1 MASNHSR
8 GGSAPDGEEKEGS
21 SGASVSK
28 LSVIV
33 EKHQSMTTDAPSCN
47 DGAPSRI
54 SMKSSGLT
62 ANDAQTRMLES
73 NTKREKGT
81 IALQKEAEAG
91 DTTSHNKVS
100 THIPKHRLRP
110 IATKPKHRLIS
121 TTITT
126 TTKPKQQ
133 SSPSSHR
140 QLPLGWTSKQESPPD
155 HEDKKR
161 TSSSSTSPSIMQMH
175 ALQKKSTELKLLPD
189 KEKLKSF
196 QRRKSSLV
204 TSQQHQSKATA
215 SVPKRNVQITAP
227 SQKQKQ
233 SEKRNVP
240 PPKEVSTTFALP
252 TTHRQ
257 QKSLAEQRRRVARNQ
272 TP

>member
-47 DGAPSRI
+47 DGAPSRS
-54 SMKSSGLT
+54 SMKSSGPT

-100 THIPKHRLRP
+100 THIPKHRLIP
-110 IATKPKHRLIS
+110 ISTKPKHRLIP
-121 TTITT
+121 TTT

-155 HEDKKR
+155 HDDKKR
-161 TSSSSTSPSIMQMH
+161 TSSSTSPSIMQMH
-175 ALQKKSTELKLLPD
+175 AMQKKSTELKLLPD
-189 KEKLKSF
+189 KDKLKSF

-240 PPKEVSTTFALP
+240 PPKEAPLP
-252 TTHRQ
+252 TRQ

>member
-47 DGAPSRI
+47 DGAPSRS

-73 NTKREKGT
+73 GSKREKT
-81 IALQKEAEAG
+81 IALQKEAEVG

-100 THIPKHRLRP
+100 THIPKHRLIP
-110 IATKPKHRLIS
+110 ISTKPKHRLIP
-121 TTITT
+121 T

-155 HEDKKR
+155 HNDKKR
-161 TSSSSTSPSIMQMH
+161 TSSSTSPSIMQMH